1 MTSMTV
7 RDMRLHWPRADAL
20 AEGEEIL
27 PHGAPLLDPWRE

>member
-1 MTSMTV
+1 MTV

-27 PHGAPLLDPWRE
+27 PHGGAAA